1 MPPSRPSIAVIV
13 NVRAGAA
20 MGQPTIGAELAAR
33 FQAAGHEAEIIALR
47 DGDSP
52 SDAAR
57 DAATR
62 VSIVVA
68 AGGDGTVSS
77 VAEGIV
83 GSAAALGV
91 LPLGTLNH
99 FARDLRIPAELD
111 AAIAVVAAGRI
122 GQIDVGQVNDRLFVN
137 NSSIGLYPSI
147 VDARDALR
155 SQGHRKWVAMAIA
168 ILRIV
173 RRYRGM
179 KVTIEIDGRTRMWR
193 TPFVFVGNN
202 EYTIDG
208 LQLGG
213 RAALDAGTLFVYM
226 APRLRA
232 RGLPLLLIKALL
244 GRARRSGDFEIVA
257 TTALWI
263 DRSKSRRR
271 RVACDGEVVKMRTP
285 LHYRV
290 LPKGLRVVL
299 PPG

>member
-1 MPPSRPSIAVIV
+1 
-13 NVRAGAA
+13 